1 MDKDAVKQMQTGVG
15 IEQASKAIRDATIS
29 KQQSVAL
36 PNGFALHD
44 IEHIYPNRLRLRGT
58 METPCLADFA
68 EYLPKDSGA
77 KCFVDH
83 QSMRAIAV
91 INMGTVDAPGHAD
104 DTAEYKPTQTAAY
117 AAVLGA
123 HGKSSRF
130 SQREMA
136 EWLED
141 WIDELEFFNA
151 DQAID
156 KRHAITAI
164 RNVDIAAATKHSHSV
179 EALSESRSAFDSVT
193 ASSANPLPTLL
204 YFKCLPYTD
213 LDERNFVLRLH
224 LHLSS
229 DKPQFSVTIQRLE
242 QHRQDMAAELADK
255 VRAAL
260 PSMPVF
266 VGSYAT

>member
-1 MDKDAVKQMQTGVG
+1 
-15 IEQASKAIRDATIS
+15 
-29 KQQSVAL
+29 
-36 PNGFALHD
+36 
-44 IEHIYPNRLRLRGT
+44 
-58 METPCLADFA
+58 
-68 EYLPKDSGA
+68 
-77 KCFVDH
+77 
-83 QSMRAIAV
+83 MRAIAV
-91 INMGTVDAPGHAD
+91 INMGTADAPGHAD

-130 SQREMA
+130 NQREMA

-151 DQAID
+151 AEALD
-156 KRHAITAI
+156 KRHAITAV
-164 RNVDIAAATKHSHSV
+164 RNVDIAAATKHNYSV

-193 ASSANPLPTLL
+193 ASSATLLPTML
-204 YFKCLPYTD
+204 YFKCQPYTD

-224 LHLSS
+224 LHLSG

-242 QHRQDMAAELADK
+242 QHRQEMAAELAAK

-260 PSMPVF
+260 PGMPVF
-266 VGSYAT
+266 VGTYAT